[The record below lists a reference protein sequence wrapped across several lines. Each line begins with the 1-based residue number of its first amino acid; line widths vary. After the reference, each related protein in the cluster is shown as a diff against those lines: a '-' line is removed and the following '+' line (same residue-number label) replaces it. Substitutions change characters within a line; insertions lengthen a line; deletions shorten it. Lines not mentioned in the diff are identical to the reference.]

1 MVTGNFYAKGE
12 EMKLTENQQKALS
25 KFRQFVSFRNKI
37 SLVLSLVVLV
47 CYYAFVLSVG
57 LFPEVLGYRL
67 GPSSITLGIIAG
79 LFIIVLSII
88 VTGIYTFLANTYFD
102 KDQANILSQLQESN
116 LIQDLQD
123 GKIDYK
129 NQQGGVQ

>member
-1 MVTGNFYAKGE
+1 
-12 EMKLTENQQKALS
+12 MKLTENQQKALS

-57 LFPEVLGYRL
+57 LFPDVLGYRL

>member
-1 MVTGNFYAKGE
+1 M
-12 EMKLTENQQKALS
+12 
-25 KFRQFVSFRNKI
+25 
-37 SLVLSLVVLV
+37 
-47 CYYAFVLSVG
+47 
-57 LFPEVLGYRL
+57 LGYRL

-102 KDQANILSQLQESN
+102 KDQENILNQLQESN

>member
-1 MVTGNFYAKGE
+1 
-12 EMKLTENQQKALS
+12 MKLTENQQKALS
-25 KFRQFVSFRNKI
+25 KFRQFVSFRSKI

-102 KDQANILSQLQESN
+102 KDQENILNQLQESN

>member
-1 MVTGNFYAKGE
+1 
-12 EMKLTENQQKALS
+12 MKLTENQQRALS

-102 KDQANILSQLQESN
+102 KDQENILNQLQESN

>member
-1 MVTGNFYAKGE
+1 
-12 EMKLTENQQKALS
+12 MKLTENQQRALS

>member
-1 MVTGNFYAKGE
+1 
-12 EMKLTENQQKALS
+12 MKLTENQQRALS

-47 CYYAFVLSVG
+47 CYYIFVLSVG
-57 LFPEVLGYRL
+57 LFPDVLGYRL

-102 KDQANILSQLQESN
+102 KDQENILNQLQESN

>member
-1 MVTGNFYAKGE
+1 
-12 EMKLTENQQKALS
+12 MKLTENQQQALS

-67 GPSSITLGIIAG
+67 GPSSVTLGIIVG

-102 KDQANILSQLQESN
+102 KDQANILNQLQEAN
-116 LIQDLQD
+116 LINDLQN

-129 NQQGGVQ
+129 NQQGDVQ

>member
-1 MVTGNFYAKGE
+1 
-12 EMKLTENQQKALS
+12 MKLTENQQKALS

-102 KDQANILSQLQESN
+102 KDQENILNQLQESN

>member
-1 MVTGNFYAKGE
+1 
-12 EMKLTENQQKALS
+12 MKLTENQQKALS
-25 KFRQFVSFRNKI
+25 KFRQFVSFRNKF
-37 SLVLSLVVLV
+37 SLILSLVVLV

-102 KDQANILSQLQESN
+102 KDQENILNQLQESN

>member
-1 MVTGNFYAKGE
+1 
-12 EMKLTENQQKALS
+12 MKLTENQQNALS
-25 KFRQFVSFRNKI
+25 KFRQFVSFRSKI

>member
-1 MVTGNFYAKGE
+1 
-12 EMKLTENQQKALS
+12 MKLTENQQKALS

-102 KDQANILSQLQESN
+102 KDQANILNQLQESN

>member
-1 MVTGNFYAKGE
+1 
-12 EMKLTENQQKALS
+12 MKLTENQQNALS

>member
-1 MVTGNFYAKGE
+1 
-12 EMKLTENQQKALS
+12 MKLTENQQKALS

-37 SLVLSLVVLV
+37 SLILSLVVLV

-102 KDQANILSQLQESN
+102 KDQENILNQLQESN

>member
-1 MVTGNFYAKGE
+1 
-12 EMKLTENQQKALS
+12 MKLTENQQNALS

-102 KDQANILSQLQESN
+102 KDQENILNQLQESN

>member
-1 MVTGNFYAKGE
+1 MGLK
-12 EMKLTENQQKALS
+12 ENQQNALS

-102 KDQANILSQLQESN
+102 KDQENILNQLQESN

>member
-1 MVTGNFYAKGE
+1 
-12 EMKLTENQQKALS
+12 MKLTENQQNALS
-25 KFRQFVSFRNKI
+25 KFRQFVSFRSKI

-102 KDQANILSQLQESN
+102 KDQENILNQLQESN

>member
-1 MVTGNFYAKGE
+1 
-12 EMKLTENQQKALS
+12 MKLTENQQKALS

-129 NQQGGVQ
+129 NQPGGVQ